1 MKKKGGLERA
11 RKLYNARNYGEVIRF
26 LEPQVFLYR
35 ERPEFYRLLG
45 MSCLYDGDFSGASSY
60 LQRSLQLDEDDTET
74 RLGLGLIHVR
84 RRETQKALNHWL
96 YVLER
101 DPGNRQ
107 AKRGLDL
114 VRAADD
120 PSEFMELFEDGAYLQ
135 LLPARTLKL
144 PKAALRV
151 TVATVIVMLLV
162 ALTLQVVQRL
172 QRPDP
177 PDRDG
182 VELVR
187 FDTPPAQAVEY
198 DGEYR
203 YILGSDEVRR
213 SFSQVGEYFNERR
226 DNLAIIEINRLLN
239 SNASQTYKERG
250 RMLMSYM
257 SRPSFT
263 DFRDNVEYRQVEQE
277 PWLYNNVYV
286 RWKGRVTNLDV
297 GSERITFDFLV
308 GYHDERVL
316 EGIVPV
322 TLPFAAALEGAMP
335 IELIAKLE
343 TRDSIERLVGVS
355 VRRIAPD
362 LGRDSE
368 SRANSGAGN

>member
-11 RKLYNARNYGEVIRF
+11 RKLYITRNYGEVIRF

-74 RLGLGLIHVR
+74 RLGLSVIHMR

-101 DPGNRQ
+101 DPANRQ

-120 PSEFMELFEDGAYLQ
+120 PSEFMELFEGGAYLQ
-135 LLPARTLKL
+135 LLPTRKIRL
-144 PKAALRV
+144 PKAAVRA
-151 TVATVIVMLLV
+151 TVATVVVLLLT
-162 ALTLQVVQRL
+162 ALTLQIVQALRTPEL
-172 QRPDP
+172 

-187 FDTPPAQAVEY
+187 FDTPPAQIVEY

-203 YILGSDEVRR
+203 YILGTDEVRR
-213 SFSQVGEYFNERR
+213 SFARVGDYFNERR
-226 DNLAIIEINRLLN
+226 DNRAIIEINRLLN
-239 SNASQTYKERG
+239 SNASRTYKERA

-263 DFRDNVEYRQVEQE
+263 EFQDNTEYQQVEQE
-277 PWLYNNVYV
+277 PWLYNNVHI
-286 RWKGRVTNLDV
+286 RWKGRVTNLTI
-297 GSERITFDFLV
+297 GSESITFDFLV

-343 TRDSIERLVGVS
+343 TNDSIDRLVGVS
-355 VRRIAPD
+355 VRRIAPEFGAEIR
-362 LGRDSE
+362 GRSDE
-368 SRANSGAGN
+368 GN

>member
-11 RKLYNARNYGEVIRF
+11 RKLYNSRDYGEVIRF

-60 LQRSLQLDEDDTET
+60 LQRSQQLDDDDTET
-74 RLGLGLIHVR
+74 RLGLALIHVR

-96 YVLER
+96 YILER

-120 PSEFMELFEDGAYLQ
+120 PSEFMQLFEDDSYLQ
-135 LLPARTLKL
+135 LLPARRLKL
-144 PKAALRV
+144 PKAAMRV
-151 TVATVIVMLLV
+151 SVVTVIVLL
-162 ALTLQVVQRL
+162 LIGLSLQMVERL
-172 QRPDP
+172 RSPDP
-177 PDRDG
+177 PDREG

-187 FDTPPAQAVEY
+187 FDTPPANIVEY

-203 YILGSDEVRR
+203 YILGTDEVRR
-213 SFSQVGEYFNERR
+213 SFSMVGEYFNERR

-239 SNASQTYKERG
+239 SNASQAYKERA

-263 DFRDNVEYRQVEQE
+263 DFRDNIEYRQVEQE
-277 PWLYNNVYV
+277 PWLYNNTHV
-286 RWKGRVTNLDV
+286 RWKGRVTNLNI
-297 GSERITFDFLV
+297 GTESITFDFLV

-335 IELIAKLE
+335 IELIAKLQ
-343 TRDSIERLVGVS
+343 TNDTIERLVGVS
-355 VRRIAPD
+355 VRRIAPEF
-362 LGRDSE
+362 GGDSANR
-368 SRANSGAGN
+368 SNSGN

>member
-11 RKLYNARNYGEVIRF
+11 RKLYNSRNYGEVIRF

-60 LQRSLQLDEDDTET
+60 LQRALQLDDDDTET
-74 RLGLGLIHVR
+74 RLGLALIHVR

-120 PSEFMELFEDGAYLQ
+120 PSEFMELFEGDSYLH
-135 LLPARTLKL
+135 LLPSRKLKL
-144 PKAALRV
+144 PKAMLRA
-151 TVATVIVMLLV
+151 TVATGVVVLLIALSLQIVD
-162 ALTLQVVQRL
+162 RL
-172 QRPDP
+172 RAPDP

-182 VELVR
+182 VDIVR
-187 FDTPPAQAVEY
+187 FDTPPAQVVEY

-203 YILGSDEVRR
+203 YILGVDEVRR
-213 SFSQVGEYFNERR
+213 SFGLVGEFFNERR
-226 DNLAIIEINRLLN
+226 DNRAIIEINRLLN
-239 SNASQTYKERG
+239 SNASQAYKERA
-250 RMLMSYM
+250 RLLMSYM

-263 DFRDNVEYRQVEQE
+263 NFRDNIEYAEVERE
-277 PWLYNNVYV
+277 PWLYNNVHV
-286 RWKGRVTNLDV
+286 RWKGRVTNVDI
-297 GSERITFDFLV
+297 GTERISFDFLV

-343 TRDSIERLVGVS
+343 TNDTIEGLVGVS
-355 VRRIAPD
+355 LRRIAPEFSTE
-362 LGRDSE
+362 LPARN
-368 SRANSGAGN
+368 NSNN

>member
-11 RKLYNARNYGEVIRF
+11 RKLYNSRNYGEVIRF

-60 LQRSLQLDEDDTET
+60 LQRALQLDDDDTET
-74 RLGLGLIHVR
+74 RLGLALIHVR

-120 PSEFMELFEDGAYLQ
+120 PSEFMELFEGDSYLH
-135 LLPARTLKL
+135 LLPSRKLKL
-144 PKAALRV
+144 PKAMLRA
-151 TVATVIVMLLV
+151 TVATGAVVLLIALSLQIVD
-162 ALTLQVVQRL
+162 RL
-172 QRPDP
+172 RTPDP
-177 PDRDG
+177 PDREG
-182 VELVR
+182 VDIVQ
-187 FDTPPAQAVEY
+187 FDTPPAQVVEY

-203 YILGSDEVRR
+203 YILGVDEVRR
-213 SFSQVGEYFNERR
+213 SFNLVGEFFNERR
-226 DNLAIIEINRLLN
+226 DNRAIIEINRLLN
-239 SNASQTYKERG
+239 SNASQAYKERA
-250 RMLMSYM
+250 RLLMSYM

-263 DFRDNVEYRQVEQE
+263 DFRDNVEYAEVEQE
-277 PWLYNNVYV
+277 PWLYDNVHV
-286 RWKGRVTNLDV
+286 RWKGRVTNVDI
-297 GSERITFDFLV
+297 GTEKISFDFLV

-343 TRDSIERLVGVS
+343 TNDTIEELVGVS
-355 VRRIAPD
+355 LRRIAPEFSTE
-362 LGRDSE
+362 LPARN
-368 SRANSGAGN
+368 NSGN